1 MRFQVESIEYFHLVF
16 LRLLET
22 RLDRANWV
30 VKGGVNLRAW
40 FGSVRYSEDLD
51 IDAIR
56 GSVHGLTERVDK
68 LLEAKAFRDLLASG
82 GLSLS
87 RISKP
92 KQTET
97 TQRWKFEIEANTA
110 SVPLHT
116 KVEFSRRA
124 SEEEYV
130 LEPVRPQI
138 VRPYGLSAP
147 TANHYTA
154 SAAARQKVRALSGRP
169 ETQARDVWDLEHL
182 LRTTKADLAPITPSL
197 REAIKS
203 AIERTGS
210 LPYEAFKAQVV
221 PFLAPEHQE
230 LYGTLEAWSRICD
243 LVLGRLMEL
252 VP

>member
-1 MRFQVESIEYFHLVF
+1 M
-16 LRLLET
+16 
-22 RLDRANWV
+22 
-30 VKGGVNLRAW
+30 
-40 FGSVRYSEDLD
+40 
-51 IDAIR
+51 
-56 GSVHGLTERVDK
+56 
-68 LLEAKAFRDLLASG
+68 
-82 GLSLS
+82 
-87 RISKP
+87 
-92 KQTET
+92 
-97 TQRWKFEIEANTA
+97 
-110 SVPLHT
+110 
-116 KVEFSRRA
+116 
-124 SEEEYV
+124 

-182 LRTTKADLAPITPSL
+182 LRTTRADLAPITPSL

-203 AIERTGS
+203 AIERAAS